1 MIAVVR
7 RALDGIDSTF
17 QQIAF
22 GKAEIGSNARH
33 VVRFERAGRLLVADD
48 RLQGRLDRCR
58 GRNVSCS
65 IIR

>member
-22 GKAEIGSNARH
+22 GRAEIGSNARH
-33 VVRFERAGRLLVADD
+33 VVRFERAGRLLLPTTGYRGNSTVAAAGMC
-48 RLQGRLDRCR
+48 LAQ
-58 GRNVSCS
+58 
-65 IIR
+65 